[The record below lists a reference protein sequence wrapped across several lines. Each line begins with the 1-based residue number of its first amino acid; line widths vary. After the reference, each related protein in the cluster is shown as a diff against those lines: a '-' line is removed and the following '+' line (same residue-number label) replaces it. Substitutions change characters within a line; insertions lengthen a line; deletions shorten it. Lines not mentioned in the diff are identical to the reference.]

1 MTIDLRPVF
10 QVIGILLCIVALS
23 MVLPALLDYRDNHA
37 EWRVFAVSCGLT
49 LFAGLLLVLGTQTER
64 QRRTVRQ
71 TYLAATFGWL
81 VPALFAALPF
91 IYGPLQ
97 MSFTDAAFEAI
108 SGLTSTG
115 ATVIHGLDGLPRG
128 LLLWRVLLNWLG
140 GLGVIAMAVAVLPNL
155 AIGGMQMFRLE
166 MPGPTER
173 TTSRAKRIALV
184 IFGVYLGLTGGLAL
198 LLWGAGMTG
207 FEALAHAMA
216 TISTGGFSTSD
227 ASIGH
232 FDSRWVELIIVIG
245 MVAGGMPFLLFF
257 QLVQGNAK
265 AFLKDGQL
273 RWYFGL
279 MVLGC
284 LGVSAWLA
292 ASRGLAPLDALRSGC
307 FTAISVMT
315 GTGLFTLEYGNWGGL
330 PAAILFFLAFVGGC
344 AGSTSGGV
352 KVFRFQFLFADALV
366 QMRHLLRPHAVL
378 IPTFNRRPIP
388 EEVLASVMGFLFVY
402 ALAFAMLSMALAFL
416 GVDFITAISGAAS
429 ALANLGPGLGNEI
442 GPGGGYAGLPDLAKW
457 LLAGGMLFGR
467 LELFTVLVLFVPTFW
482 KQ

>member
-1 MTIDLRPVF
+1 ML
-10 QVIGILLCIVALS
+10 AAA
-23 MVLPALLDYRDNHA
+23 MVMPALLDFRDNHA
-37 EWRVFAVSCGLT
+37 EWRVFAVSSGLT
-49 LFAGLLLVLGTQTER
+49 LFAGLLLVLGTQTKT
-64 QRRTVRQ
+64 QRRNVRQ
-71 TYLAATFGWL
+71 TYLSVTFGWL
-81 VPALFAALPF
+81 VPGLFAALPF
-91 IYGPLQ
+91 MYGPLQ
-97 MSFTDAAFEAI
+97 LSFTDAAFEAV

-115 ATVIHGLDGLPRG
+115 ATVIHGLDGMPRG

-140 GLGVIAMAVAVLPNL
+140 GIGTIAMAVAILPNL

-166 MPGPTER
+166 VPGPTER
-173 TTSRAKRIALV
+173 ASSRARRIASV
-184 IFGVYLGLTGGLAL
+184 ILGVYVALTGGLAL
-198 LLWGAGMTG
+198 LLWGAGLTG

-232 FDSRWVELIIVIG
+232 FDNPIAELIIMMG
-245 MVAGGMPFLLFF
+245 MVAGGLPFLLFF
-257 QLVQGNAK
+257 QLVQGKTK
-265 AFLKDGQL
+265 AVLKDGQL

-279 MVLGC
+279 MAMGC

-292 ASRGLAPLDALRSGC
+292 ASRGLAPLDALRSGS

-366 QMRHLLRPHAVL
+366 QMRRLLRPHAVL
-378 IPTFNRRPIP
+378 IATFNRRQIP
-388 EEVLASVMGFLFVY
+388 EDVLASVMGFLFVY
-402 ALAFAMLSMALAFL
+402 ALSFAMLSMALAFL
-416 GVDFITAISGAAS
+416 GLDFTTAISGAAS

-442 GPGGGYAGLPDLAKW
+442 GPGGSYAGLPDTAKW
-457 LLAGGMLFGR
+457 LLCGGMLFGR
-467 LELFTVLVLFVPTFW
+467 LEMFTVLVLFVPTFW
-482 KQ
+482 RQ